1 MFRQRSDLPLEH
13 DPSSRF
19 LPWLIAL
26 MVYLAVLALASALT
40 LGDAIGRWNQE
51 LTGALTVQIAPLTG
65 ADGGAAE
72 SRARR
77 DKALALLRGTPG
89 LVRVEPLDEERIAAL
104 LEPWLGPGNVGAEL
118 PLPQII
124 DVEIAADADI
134 DVAALS
140 ARLSTAVPGATV
152 DDHGEWLHD
161 LVTLARSIELAAA
174 AAVLLIGLTAVITV
188 VFVTRTGLAVHH
200 QVIEMLHLIGARD
213 SYVAKQFQFHALAL
227 GLRGGLLGLALAVI
241 TLVAIGLVSREV
253 EAVLMPRL
261 SLSAGQWIVIALVP
275 VTAAAIAMITA
286 RVTVL
291 RALAKM
297 P

>member
-26 MVYLAVLALASALT
+26 MVYLAVLALASAMA

-65 ADGGAAE
+65 ADGGAAG

-77 DKALALLRGTPG
+77 DTALALLRSTPG
-89 LVRVEPLDEERIAAL
+89 LVRVEPLDEERVAAL

-174 AAVLLIGLTAVITV
+174 AAVLLIGLAAVITV

-227 GLRGGLLGLALAVI
+227 GLRGGLLGFALAAI
-241 TLVAIGLVSREV
+241 TLVAIGLVGREV

-291 RALAKM
+291 KALAKM

>member
-65 ADGGAAE
+65 ADGGAAGP
-72 SRARR
+72 RARR

-89 LVRVEPLDEERIAAL
+89 LVRVEPLDEERVAAL

-174 AAVLLIGLTAVITV
+174 AAVLLIGLAAVITV

-227 GLRGGLLGLALAVI
+227 GLRGGLLGLALAAI
-241 TLVAIGLVSREV
+241 TLVAIGLVGREV

-275 VTAAAIAMITA
+275 VVAAAIAMMTA

>member
-65 ADGGAAE
+65 ADDGAAG

-104 LEPWLGPGNVGAEL
+104 LEPWLGPGNVGAGL

-174 AAVLLIGLTAVITV
+174 AAVLLIGLAAVITV

-241 TLVAIGLVSREV
+241 TLVAIGLVGREV

-275 VTAAAIAMITA
+275 VAAAAIAMITA